1 MKQTNDFIDTGTIL
15 IIYIFQRGR
24 CLAVVFGT
32 NHEVLY
38 LMSETSQMRDDWI
51 KGLRFALHMDQYMD
65 QKQQTDRYPFHDFP
79 PSFPIIHLTL
89 VIKFLK
95 PPYLY
100 TVNMKLCLIRIHAF
114 IYNH

>member
-15 IIYIFQRGR
+15 IIFQRGR

-38 LMSETSQMRDDWI
+38 LMSETSQIRDDWI

-65 QKQQTDRYPFHDFP
+65 QKQQTDRYPFHDSP